1 MSSGMIYHVK
11 ERGEEAIRELNTIF
25 DGIVRSG
32 EKIYFLY
39 VGGHT
44 FTQEHAKK
52 LCEFLMT
59 STQIQC
65 VQLTFE
71 NMSSTIFDAL
81 ARASCFTVSLNEVRI
96 RTLDTFN
103 EQDYNKLIFPLR
115 VNNTLKYG
123 RHWSFSSDQGDHN
136 IKRIREIAT
145 ELGHP
150 TLLDIAIILC
160 SVPVRFSQIKR
171 HHH

>member
-11 ERGEEAIRELNTIF
+11 ERGEEAIRELIAIF
-25 DGIVRSG
+25 DGIARS
-32 EKIYFLY
+32 EETIEFLY
-39 VGGHT
+39 IVGYI
-44 FTQEHAKK
+44 FTREHAKK

-81 ARASCFTVSLNEVRI
+81 ARALCFTVSLKDLHI

-115 VNNTLKYG
+115 INDTLRCGKY
-123 RHWSFSSDQGDHN
+123 WSFSSDEDNHN
-136 IKRIREIAT
+136 IERIREIAT

-160 SVPVRFSQIKR
+160 SAPVRFSQIKR